1 MPKKSNAYW
10 EHRKAQNMFDYMAS
24 ADQAADEISALY
36 LKASRYNSSE
46 LDAIFERYKKKHHL
60 SEAEAYRL
68 LNNLHDKTSIDEL
81 KEALRADKT
90 DQTKAEIL
98 AELESPAY
106 QARLERMQQLQNQID
121 LTMQNVYRQE
131 KIKSTSHYVD
141 LAKEAYYKSIYDIQQ
156 RTGLGFSFNVV
167 DAKAIDRVINSKW
180 SGENYSKR
188 IWKNTQVL
196 AQDLKE
202 ELLINLVTGRT
213 DREAAEIIQ
222 NKFSSGASEAR
233 RLVRTESNNLANQME
248 MKSYEE
254 CDIDWY
260 LYVATLDLRTS
271 SKCRELD
278 GKRFKVSEQQPGK
291 NCPPMHPWCR
301 STTICDITE
310 EELAGMERRAR
321 DPVTGKNIK
330 VPANMS
336 YNEWY
341 KKHVSN
347 NPAAQIEEKKIQNAG
362 KDRKQYEQYKDTL
375 GKEYVPKDFRKFQD
389 EKHNKTDEYGIIKAQ
404 SKGMTYYNKAVEN
417 EPEITKHVKDV
428 AKQTGMNMEGLEY
441 RLKTKDSYL
450 GKIRR
455 KYDPKGNEYEVNDI
469 IRYTYTAPANEM
481 ADKTLKAIEMHKDMG
496 YNTIEVKNSWL
507 DDTNPYNGVN
517 TTLKGPNGQTFELQ
531 YHTPESFELKNGRM
545 HDLYEKARL
554 IKDRSSKEYTD
565 LEDRMFELSDKL
577 SIPKGIEK
585 V

>member
-10 EHRKAQNMFDYMAS
+10 ERRKAQNMFCYMEDAEK
-24 ADQAADEISALY
+24 AADEISALY
-36 LKASRYNSSE
+36 LKASRYISAE

-68 LNNLHDKTSIDEL
+68 LNKMHDKTSIDEL

-90 DQTKAEIL
+90 DQVKADIL

-106 QARLERMQQLQNQID
+106 QARLERLQQTQNQLD
-121 LTMQNVYRQE
+121 LTMQNIYQQE
-131 KIKSTSHYVD
+131 KIKNTSHYVD
-141 LAKEAYYKSIYDIQQ
+141 LANQAYYKSIFDIQQ

-188 IWKNTQVL
+188 IWRNTQAL

-213 DREAAEIIQ
+213 DREAAEIMQ

-291 NCPPMHPWCR
+291 NCPPIHPWCR

-321 DPVTGKNIK
+321 DPVTGKTEK
-330 VPANMS
+330 VPATMT
-336 YNEWY
+336 YDEWY
-341 KKHVSN
+341 KKHVAN
-347 NPAAQIEEKKIQNAG
+347 NPAAQVEEKKIQNAG
-362 KDRKQYEQYKDTL
+362 KDKKQYETYKDSL
-375 GKEYVPKDFRKFQD
+375 GEEYVPKDFRKFQD

-404 SKGMTYYNKAVEN
+404 AKGMTYYNKAVEN

-428 AKQTGMNMEGLEY
+428 AKQTGMNMEGLDY
-441 RLKTKDSYL
+441 RLKTKESYL
-450 GKIRR
+450 GKIKRE
-455 KYDPKGNEYEVNDI
+455 YSPEGNTYEVKDI
-469 IRYTYTAPANEM
+469 IRYTYTATAKDLVPKAE
-481 ADKTLKAIEMHKDMG
+481 KAIELHKDAG
-496 YNTIEVKNSWL
+496 YNTDRIKNSWL
-507 DDTNPYNGVN
+507 DSHNPYNGVN
-517 TTLKGPNGQTFELQ
+517 TILSSPNGQKFEIQ
-531 YHTPESFELKNGRM
+531 YHTPESYAVKDQM
-545 HDLYEKARL
+545 HKDYESWRKL
-554 IKDRSSKEYTD
+554 DPSSKEAIE
-565 LEDRMFELSDKL
+565 LRKKMFTQSQGMEVPAD
-577 SIPKGIEK
+577 IERVK
-585 V
+585 

>member
-10 EHRKAQNMFDYMAS
+10 ERRKAQNMFCYMEDAEK
-24 ADQAADEISALY
+24 AADEISALY
-36 LKASRYNSSE
+36 LKASRYISAE

-68 LNNLHDKTSIDEL
+68 LNNMHDKTSINEL

-90 DQTKAEIL
+90 DQAKADIL

-121 LTMQNVYRQE
+121 LTMQNVYQQE
-131 KIKSTSHYVD
+131 KLKNTSHYVD
-141 LAKEAYYKSIYDIQQ
+141 LANQAYYKSIFDIQQ

-188 IWKNTQVL
+188 IWRNTQAL

-222 NKFSSGASEAR
+222 NKFASGSSEAR

-260 LYVATLDLRTS
+260 LYVATLDLRIS

-362 KDRKQYEQYKDTL
+362 KDRKQYEKYKDAL
-375 GKEYVPKDFRKFQD
+375 GKEYVPKDFHEFQD
-389 EKHNKTDEYGIIKAQ
+389 EKHNKTDDYGIIKAQ

-428 AKQTGMNMEGLEY
+428 AEKTGMNMEGLEY
-441 RLKTKDSYL
+441 RLKTKESYL
-450 GKIRR
+450 GKIKRE
-455 KYDPKGNEYEVNDI
+455 YSPDGNTYEVKDI
-469 IRYTYTAPANEM
+469 IRYTYTAPAKDLVPKAE
-481 ADKTLKAIEMHKDMG
+481 KAIELHKDAG
-496 YNTIEVKNSWL
+496 YNTDRIKNSWL
-507 DDTNPYNGVN
+507 DSRNPYNGVN
-517 TTLKGPNGQTFELQ
+517 TILSSPKGQKFEIQ
-531 YHTPESFELKNGRM
+531 YHTPESYAVKDQM
-545 HDLYEKARL
+545 HKDYESWRKL
-554 IKDRSSKEYTD
+554 DPSSKEAIE
-565 LEDRMFELSDKL
+565 LRKKMFTQSQGMEV
-577 SIPKGIEK
+577 PANIERAK
-585 V
+585 

>member
-1 MPKKSNAYW
+1 MAKKSNAYW
-10 EHRKAQNMFDYMAS
+10 ERRKAQNMFDYMAD
-24 ADQAADEISALY
+24 AEQVADEISALY
-36 LKASRYNSSE
+36 LKASRYISAE

-68 LNNLHDKTSIDEL
+68 LNSLHDKTSIDEL
-81 KEALRADKT
+81 KEALRADKA
-90 DQTKAEIL
+90 DRTKADIL

-106 QARLERMQQLQNQID
+106 QARLERLQQTQNQLE
-121 LTMQNVYRQE
+121 LTMQNVYQQE
-131 KIKSTSHYVD
+131 KLKNTSHYVD
-141 LAKEAYYKSIYDIQQ
+141 LAKESYYKSIFDIQQ

-188 IWKNTQVL
+188 IWKNTQAL

-213 DREAAEIIQ
+213 DREVAEIIQ

-233 RLVRTESNNLANQME
+233 RLVRTESNHLANQME

-330 VPANMS
+330 VPANMT

-341 KKHVSN
+341 KN
-347 NPAAQIEEKKIQNAG
+347 NVIGKPEAAAEEKKIKNRSA
-362 KDRKQYEQYKDTL
+362 DREQYKKYRKFLGDVTPKTL
-375 GKEYVPKDFRKFQD
+375 DSFQKIKYNKTNEWDKLKKEFKIVNQYEVVSGKVSPSDILRLDEKLRQDKMHFNSRFRSQGNIAIAEYGGDNYIAHSKVKNKLSKGYLNYTGKSKFAFESEKRVFKTKVLPDGTGWDRKVDSEAKLFEHINSVYSGKE
-389 EKHNKTDEYGIIKAQ
+389 
-404 SKGMTYYNKAVEN
+404 
-417 EPEITKHVKDV
+417 
-428 AKQTGMNMEGLEY
+428 AKPTLNMVSNYPMCESCLSVMEQFKV
-441 RLKTKDSYL
+441 LHPD
-450 GKIRR
+450 IQ
-455 KYDPKGNEYEVNDI
+455 VNI
-469 IRYTYTAPANEM
+469 VQKKVI
-481 ADKTLKAIEMHKDMG
+481 
-496 YNTIEVKNSWL
+496 
-507 DDTNPYNGVN
+507 
-517 TTLKGPNGQTFELQ
+517 
-531 YHTPESFELKNGRM
+531 KNG
-545 HDLYEKARL
+545 KN
-554 IKDRSSKEYTD
+554 
-565 LEDRMFELSDKL
+565 
-577 SIPKGIEK
+577 
-585 V
+585 

>member
-10 EHRKAQNMFDYMAS
+10 ERRKAQNMFDYMAS
-24 ADQAADEISALY
+24 ADQAADEISELY

-68 LNNLHDKTSIDEL
+68 LNNMHDKTSINEL

-90 DQTKAEIL
+90 DQTKDEIL

-121 LTMQNVYRQE
+121 LTMQNVYQQE
-131 KIKSTSHYVD
+131 KLKNTSHYVN
-141 LAKEAYYKSIYDIQQ
+141 LAKDAYYKGIFDIQQ

-167 DAKAIDRVINSKW
+167 DAKAIERVINSKW

-188 IWKNTQVL
+188 IWKNTQAL
-196 AQDLKE
+196 AQDLKG

-213 DREAAEIIQ
+213 DREVAEIIQ
-222 NKFSSGASEAR
+222 NKFASGASEAR
-233 RLVRTESNNLANQME
+233 RLVRTESNHLANQME

-271 SKCRELD
+271 FKCRELD

-321 DPVTGKNIK
+321 DPVTGKTEK
-330 VPANMS
+330 VPANMT
-336 YNEWY
+336 YDEWY
-341 KKHVSN
+341 KKNVIEK
-347 NPAAQIEEKKIQNAG
+347 PEAVLEEKKIRNRPT
-362 KDRKQYEQYKDTL
+362 DRKQYKKYRELLGDDTPKTLDSFQNMKYNKMNEWDNLKKEFKIVNQYDVVSGKVSPADILRLDEKLGQEKMHFNSRFRSQGNIAIAEYGGDNYIAHSKVKNKLSKGYLNYTGKSNFVFESEKRVFKTKVL
-375 GKEYVPKDFRKFQD
+375 PDGTGWDRKVDSEAKLFEHINSVYSGKEAKPTLNMVSNYPMCESCLSVMEQFKVLHPDIQVNIVQKKV
-389 EKHNKTDEYGIIKAQ
+389 IK
-404 SKGMTYYNKAVEN
+404 S
-417 EPEITKHVKDV
+417 
-428 AKQTGMNMEGLEY
+428 
-441 RLKTKDSYL
+441 
-450 GKIRR
+450 GK
-455 KYDPKGNEYEVNDI
+455 N
-469 IRYTYTAPANEM
+469 
-481 ADKTLKAIEMHKDMG
+481 
-496 YNTIEVKNSWL
+496 
-507 DDTNPYNGVN
+507 
-517 TTLKGPNGQTFELQ
+517 
-531 YHTPESFELKNGRM
+531 
-545 HDLYEKARL
+545 
-554 IKDRSSKEYTD
+554 
-565 LEDRMFELSDKL
+565 
-577 SIPKGIEK
+577 
-585 V
+585 

>member
-10 EHRKAQNMFDYMAS
+10 EHRKAQNMFGYMEDAEK
-24 ADQAADEISALY
+24 AANEISALY
-36 LKASRYNSSE
+36 LKASRYISAE
-46 LDAIFERYKKKHHL
+46 LDAIFERYRKKHHL
-60 SEAEAYRL
+60 SEEEAHRL
-68 LNNLHDKTSIDEL
+68 LNQLHDKTSIDEL

-90 DQTKAEIL
+90 DQSKADIL

-106 QARLERMQQLQNQID
+106 QARLERLQQTQNQLD
-121 LTMQNVYRQE
+121 LTMQNVYQQE
-131 KIKSTSHYVD
+131 KIKNTSHYVD
-141 LAKEAYYKSIYDIQQ
+141 LAKEAYYKSIFDIQQ

-188 IWKNTQVL
+188 IWKNTQAL
-196 AQDLKE
+196 AQDLKG

-213 DREAAEIIQ
+213 DREVAEIIQ
-222 NKFSSGASEAR
+222 NKFASGASEAR

-330 VPANMS
+330 VHANMT

-341 KKHVSN
+341 KKHVAN
-347 NPAAQIEEKKIQNAG
+347 NPAAQTEEKVI
-362 KDRKQYEQYKDTL
+362 
-375 GKEYVPKDFRKFQD
+375 
-389 EKHNKTDEYGIIKAQ
+389 
-404 SKGMTYYNKAVEN
+404 
-417 EPEITKHVKDV
+417 
-428 AKQTGMNMEGLEY
+428 EG
-441 RLKTKDSYL
+441 
-450 GKIRR
+450 
-455 KYDPKGNEYEVNDI
+455 
-469 IRYTYTAPANEM
+469 
-481 ADKTLKAIEMHKDMG
+481 
-496 YNTIEVKNSWL
+496 
-507 DDTNPYNGVN
+507 
-517 TTLKGPNGQTFELQ
+517 
-531 YHTPESFELKNGRM
+531 
-545 HDLYEKARL
+545 
-554 IKDRSSKEYTD
+554 
-565 LEDRMFELSDKL
+565 
-577 SIPKGIEK
+577 
-585 V
+585 

>member
-1 MPKKSNAYW
+1 MPKKSNTYW
-10 EHRKAQNMFDYMAS
+10 ERRKAQNMFDYMAD
-24 ADQAADEISALY
+24 AEQTANEISALY
-36 LKASRYNSSE
+36 LKASRHISAE
-46 LDAIFERYKKKHHL
+46 LDAIFERYRKKHHL

-68 LNNLHDKTSIDEL
+68 LNQIHDKTSINEL

-90 DQTKAEIL
+90 DQAKADIL

-106 QARLERMQQLQNQID
+106 QARLERLQQTQNQLD
-121 LTMQNVYRQE
+121 LTMQNVYQQE
-131 KIKSTSHYVD
+131 KIKNTSHYVD
-141 LAKEAYYKSIYDIQQ
+141 LANQAYYKSIFDIQQ

-188 IWKNTQVL
+188 IWRNTQAL

-222 NKFSSGASEAR
+222 NKFASGASEAR

-254 CDIDWY
+254 CDIEWY

-271 SKCRELD
+271 FKCRELD

-321 DPVTGKNIK
+321 DPVTGKTEK
-330 VPANMS
+330 VPATMS
-336 YNEWY
+336 YDEWY
-341 KKHVSN
+341 KKHVAN
-347 NPAAQIEEKKIQNAG
+347 NPAAQVEEKKIQNAG
-362 KDRKQYEQYKDTL
+362 KDKKQYETYKDTL
-375 GKEYVPKDFRKFQD
+375 GEEYVPKDFHKFQD

-404 SKGMTYYNKAVEN
+404 VKGMTYYNKAVEN

-428 AKQTGMNMEGLEY
+428 AKQTGMNMEGLDY
-441 RLKTKDSYL
+441 RLKTKESYL
-450 GKIRR
+450 GKIKRE
-455 KYDPKGNEYEVNDI
+455 YSPEGNTYEVKDI
-469 IRYTYTAPANEM
+469 IRYTYTATAKDLVPKAE
-481 ADKTLKAIEMHKDMG
+481 KAIELHKDAG
-496 YNTIEVKNSWL
+496 YNTDRIKNSWL
-507 DDTNPYNGVN
+507 DSHNPYNGVN
-517 TTLKGPNGQTFELQ
+517 TILSSPNGQKFEIQ
-531 YHTPESFELKNGRM
+531 YHTPESYAVKDQM
-545 HDLYEKARL
+545 HKDYESWRKLDPA
-554 IKDRSSKEYTD
+554 SKEAIE
-565 LEDRMFELSDKL
+565 LRKKMFTQSQGMEVPAD
-577 SIPKGIEK
+577 IERVK
-585 V
+585 

>member
-1 MPKKSNAYW
+1 MVKKSNAYW
-10 EHRKAQNMFDYMAS
+10 ERRKAQNMFDYMAE
-24 ADQAADEISALY
+24 AEQAADEISALY
-36 LKASRYNSSE
+36 LKASRYISAE
-46 LDAIFERYKKKHHL
+46 LDAIFERYRKKHHL

-68 LNNLHDKTSIDEL
+68 LNQLHDKTSIDEL

-90 DQTKAEIL
+90 DQAKADIL

-106 QARLERMQQLQNQID
+106 QARLERLQQTQNQLD
-121 LTMQNVYRQE
+121 LTMQNVYQQE

-141 LAKEAYYKSIYDIQQ
+141 LAKETYYKSIFDIQQ

-188 IWKNTQVL
+188 IWKNTQAL
-196 AQDLKE
+196 AQNLKE

-213 DREAAEIIQ
+213 GREAAEIIQ
-222 NKFSSGASEAR
+222 NKFASGASEAR

-321 DPVTGKNIK
+321 DPITGKNIK
-330 VPANMS
+330 VPANMT

-341 KKHVSN
+341 KKHVAN
-347 NPAAQIEEKKIQNAG
+347 NPAAQVEEKKIQNAG
-362 KDRKQYEQYKDTL
+362 KDRKQYERYKENL
-375 GKEYVPKDFRKFQD
+375 GKEYVPKDFSKFQD

-404 SKGMTYYNKAVEN
+404 AKGMTYYNKAVEN
-417 EPEITKHVKDV
+417 EPEITKHVKSV
-428 AKQTGMNMEGLEY
+428 AEQTGMNMEGLEY
-441 RLKTKDSYL
+441 RLKTKESYL
-450 GKIRR
+450 GKIKRE
-455 KYDPKGNEYEVNDI
+455 YSSDGNAYEVKDI
-469 IRYTYTAPANEM
+469 IRYTYTATAKDLVPKAE
-481 ADKTLKAIEMHKDMG
+481 KAIELHKDAG
-496 YNTIEVKNSWL
+496 YNTDRIKNSWL
-507 DDTNPYNGVN
+507 DSRNPYNGVN
-517 TTLKGPNGQTFELQ
+517 TILSSPNGQKFEIQ
-531 YHTPESFELKNGRM
+531 YHTPESYAVKDQM
-545 HDLYEKARL
+545 HKDYESWRKL
-554 IKDRSSKEYTD
+554 DPSSKEAIE
-565 LEDRMFELSDKL
+565 LRKKMFTQSQGMEVPAD
-577 SIPKGIEK
+577 IERVK
-585 V
+585 

>member
-1 MPKKSNAYW
+1 MPKKSNTYW
-10 EHRKAQNMFDYMAS
+10 ERRKAQNMFDYMAD
-24 ADQAADEISALY
+24 AERTANEISALY
-36 LKASRYNSSE
+36 LKASRHISAE
-46 LDAIFERYKKKHHL
+46 LDAIFERYQKKHHL

-68 LNNLHDKTSIDEL
+68 LNQLHDKTSINEL
-81 KEALRADKT
+81 KEALRADKA
-90 DQTKAEIL
+90 DRTKANIL

-106 QARLERMQQLQNQID
+106 QARLERLRQTQNQLD
-121 LTMQNVYRQE
+121 LTMQNVYQQE
-131 KIKSTSHYVD
+131 KLKNTSHYVD
-141 LAKEAYYKSIYDIQQ
+141 LANQAYYKSIFDIQQ

-188 IWKNTQVL
+188 IWRNTQAL

-222 NKFSSGASEAR
+222 NKFASGASEAR

-254 CDIDWY
+254 CDIEWY

-271 SKCRELD
+271 FKCRELD

-321 DPVTGKNIK
+321 DPVTGKTEK
-330 VPANMS
+330 VPATMT
-336 YNEWY
+336 YDEWY
-341 KKHVSN
+341 KKHVAN
-347 NPAAQIEEKKIQNAG
+347 NPAAQVEEKKIQNAG
-362 KDRKQYEQYKDTL
+362 KDRKQYERYKDTL
-375 GKEYVPKDFRKFQD
+375 GEEYVPKDFHKFQD

-404 SKGMTYYNKAVEN
+404 AKGMTYYNKAVEN

-428 AKQTGMNMEGLEY
+428 AKQTGMNMEGLDY
-441 RLKTKDSYL
+441 RLKTKESYL
-450 GKIRR
+450 GKIKRE
-455 KYDPKGNEYEVNDI
+455 YSPEGNTYEVKDI
-469 IRYTYTAPANEM
+469 IRYTYTATAKDLVPKAE
-481 ADKTLKAIEMHKDMG
+481 KAIELHKDAG
-496 YNTIEVKNSWL
+496 YNTDRIKNSWL
-507 DDTNPYNGVN
+507 DSHNPYNGVN
-517 TTLKGPNGQTFELQ
+517 TILSSPNGQKFEIQ
-531 YHTPESFELKNGRM
+531 YHTPESYAVKDQM
-545 HDLYEKARL
+545 HKDYESWRKL
-554 IKDRSSKEYTD
+554 DPSSKEAIE
-565 LEDRMFELSDKL
+565 LRKKMFTQSQGMEVPAD
-577 SIPKGIEK
+577 IERVK
-585 V
+585 

>member
-10 EHRKAQNMFDYMAS
+10 ERRKAQNMFCYMED

-36 LKASRYNSSE
+36 LKASRHISAE
-46 LDAIFERYKKKHHL
+46 LDAIFERYRKKHHL

-68 LNNLHDKTSIDEL
+68 LNQLHDKTSINEL
-81 KEALRADKT
+81 KEALRADKA
-90 DQTKAEIL
+90 DRTKADIL

-121 LTMQNVYRQE
+121 LTMQNVYQQE
-131 KIKSTSHYVD
+131 KLKNTSHYVD
-141 LAKEAYYKSIYDIQQ
+141 LANQAYYKSIFDIQQ

-188 IWKNTQVL
+188 IWRNTQAL

-222 NKFSSGASEAR
+222 NKFASGSSEAR

-278 GKRFKVSEQQPGK
+278 GKRFKVCEQQPGK

-321 DPVTGKNIK
+321 DPVTGKTEK
-330 VPANMS
+330 VPATMT
-336 YNEWY
+336 YDEWY
-341 KKHVSN
+341 KKHVAN
-347 NPAAQIEEKKIQNAG
+347 NPAAQVEEKKIQNAG
-362 KDRKQYEQYKDTL
+362 KDKKQYETYKDTL
-375 GKEYVPKDFRKFQD
+375 GEEYVPKDFRLFQD

-404 SKGMTYYNKAVEN
+404 VKGMTYYNKAVEN

-428 AKQTGMNMEGLEY
+428 AKQTGMNMEGLDY
-441 RLKTKDSYL
+441 RLKTKESYL
-450 GKIRR
+450 GKIKRE
-455 KYDPKGNEYEVNDI
+455 YSPEGNTYEVKDI
-469 IRYTYTAPANEM
+469 IRYTYTATAKDLVPKAE
-481 ADKTLKAIEMHKDMG
+481 KAIELHKDAG
-496 YNTIEVKNSWL
+496 YNTDRIKNSWL
-507 DDTNPYNGVN
+507 DSRNPYNGVN
-517 TTLKGPNGQTFELQ
+517 TILSSPNGQKFEIQ
-531 YHTPESFELKNGRM
+531 YHTPESYAVKDQM
-545 HDLYEKARL
+545 HKDYESWRKL
-554 IKDRSSKEYTD
+554 DPSSKEAIE
-565 LEDRMFELSDKL
+565 LRKKMFTQSQGMEV
-577 SIPKGIEK
+577 PANIERAK
-585 V
+585 

>member
-10 EHRKAQNMFDYMAS
+10 EHRKAQNMFYYMAD
-24 ADQAADEISALY
+24 AEQTANEISALY
-36 LKASRYNSSE
+36 LKASRYISAE
-46 LDAIFERYKKKHHL
+46 LDAIFERYRKKHHL

-68 LNNLHDKTSIDEL
+68 LKQLHNKTSIDEL

-90 DQTKAEIL
+90 DQAKADIL

-106 QARLERMQQLQNQID
+106 QARLERLQQTQNQLD

-131 KIKSTSHYVD
+131 KLKNTSHYVD
-141 LAKEAYYKSIYDIQQ
+141 LAKESYYKSIFDIQQ

-188 IWKNTQVL
+188 IWRNTQAL

-213 DREAAEIIQ
+213 DREVAEIIQ
-222 NKFSSGASEAR
+222 NKFASGASEAR

-330 VPANMS
+330 VPANMT

-341 KKHVSN
+341 KKHVAN
-347 NPAAQIEEKKIQNAG
+347 NPAAQIEEKKVRNRSE
-362 KDRKQYEQYKDTL
+362 DRSQF
-375 GKEYVPKDFRKFQD
+375 KEYQKVLGNKVPKTLDSFQ
-389 EKHNKTDEYGIIKAQ
+389 ELK
-404 SKGMTYYNKAVEN
+404 YNNNGKYEFTKLDYSRRNRLINHPELKLPNVEN
-417 EPEITKHVKDV
+417 AIAP
-428 AKQTGMNMEGLEY
+428 
-441 RLKTKDSYL
+441 
-450 GKIRR
+450 
-455 KYDPKGNEYEVNDI
+455 DPKFTKYLFGGENKVGLAKGAAFDSRLGYSSNNWKDIQRKIVDNAPHYPATFKGNN
-469 IRYTYTAPANEM
+469 
-481 ADKTLKAIEMHKDMG
+481 G
-496 YNTIEVKNSWL
+496 Y
-507 DDTNPYNGVN
+507 G
-517 TTLKGPNGQTFELQ
+517 
-531 YHTPESFELKNGRM
+531 
-545 HDLYEKARL
+545 DLYEQKIVLYGNKGTPANVVVGWMSKPDGVTSMTSAY
-554 IKDRSSKEYTD
+554 IKEVK
-565 LEDRMFELSDKL
+565 
-577 SIPKGIEK
+577 
-585 V
+585 

>member
-10 EHRKAQNMFDYMAS
+10 ERRKAQNMFDYMAD

-36 LKASRYNSSE
+36 LKASRHISAE
-46 LDAIFERYKKKHHL
+46 LDAIFERYRKKHHL

-68 LNNLHDKTSIDEL
+68 LNQLHDKTSINEL
-81 KEALRADKT
+81 KEALRADKA
-90 DQTKAEIL
+90 DRTKADIL

-106 QARLERMQQLQNQID
+106 QARLERLQQTQNQLD
-121 LTMQNVYRQE
+121 LTMQNVYQQE
-131 KIKSTSHYVD
+131 KLKNTSHYVD
-141 LAKEAYYKSIYDIQQ
+141 LANQAYYKSIFDIQQ

-188 IWKNTQVL
+188 IWKNTQAL

-321 DPVTGKNIK
+321 DPVTGKTEK
-330 VPANMS
+330 VPATMT
-336 YNEWY
+336 YDEWY
-341 KKHVSN
+341 KKHVAN
-347 NPAAQIEEKKIQNAG
+347 NPAAQVEEKKIQNAG
-362 KDRKQYEQYKDTL
+362 KDKKQYETYKDTL
-375 GKEYVPKDFRKFQD
+375 GEEYVPKDFRLFQD

-404 SKGMTYYNKAVEN
+404 VKGMTYYNKAVEN

-428 AKQTGMNMEGLEY
+428 AKQTGMNMEGLDY
-441 RLKTKDSYL
+441 RLKTKESYL
-450 GKIRR
+450 GKIKRE
-455 KYDPKGNEYEVNDI
+455 YSPEGNTYEVKDI
-469 IRYTYTAPANEM
+469 IRYTYTATAKDLVPKAE
-481 ADKTLKAIEMHKDMG
+481 KAIELHKDAG
-496 YNTIEVKNSWL
+496 YNTDRIKNSWL
-507 DDTNPYNGVN
+507 DSRNPYNGVN
-517 TTLKGPNGQTFELQ
+517 TILSSPNGQKFEIQ
-531 YHTPESFELKNGRM
+531 YHTPESYAVKDQM
-545 HDLYEKARL
+545 HKDYESWRKL
-554 IKDRSSKEYTD
+554 DPSSKEAIE
-565 LEDRMFELSDKL
+565 LRKKMFTQSQGMEV
-577 SIPKGIEK
+577 PANIERAK
-585 V
+585 

>member
-1 MPKKSNAYW
+1 MPKKSNTYW
-10 EHRKAQNMFDYMAS
+10 ERRKAQNMFDYMAD
-24 ADQAADEISALY
+24 AERTANEISALY
-36 LKASRYNSSE
+36 LKASRHISAE
-46 LDAIFERYKKKHHL
+46 LDAIFERYQKKHHL

-68 LNNLHDKTSIDEL
+68 LNQLHDKTSINEL
-81 KEALRADKT
+81 KEALRADKA
-90 DQTKAEIL
+90 DRTKANIL

-106 QARLERMQQLQNQID
+106 QARLERLRQTQNQLD
-121 LTMQNVYRQE
+121 LTMQNVYQQE
-131 KIKSTSHYVD
+131 KLKNTSHYVD
-141 LAKEAYYKSIYDIQQ
+141 LANQAYYKSIFDIQQ

-188 IWKNTQVL
+188 IWRNTQAL

-222 NKFSSGASEAR
+222 NKFASGASEAR

-254 CDIDWY
+254 CDIEWY

-271 SKCRELD
+271 FKCRELD

-321 DPVTGKNIK
+321 DPVTGKTEK
-330 VPANMS
+330 VPATMT
-336 YNEWY
+336 YDEWY
-341 KKHVSN
+341 KKHVAN
-347 NPAAQIEEKKIQNAG
+347 NPAAQVEEKKIQNAG
-362 KDRKQYEQYKDTL
+362 KDRKQYERYKDTL
-375 GKEYVPKDFRKFQD
+375 GEEYVPKDFHKFQD

-404 SKGMTYYNKAVEN
+404 AKGMTYYNKAVEN

-428 AKQTGMNMEGLEY
+428 AKQTGMNMEGLDY
-441 RLKTKDSYL
+441 RLKTKESYL
-450 GKIRR
+450 GKIKRE
-455 KYDPKGNEYEVNDI
+455 YSPEGNTYEVKDI
-469 IRYTYTAPANEM
+469 IRYTYTATAKDLVPKAE
-481 ADKTLKAIEMHKDMG
+481 KAIELHKDAG
-496 YNTIEVKNSWL
+496 YNTDRIKNSWL
-507 DDTNPYNGVN
+507 DSHNPYNGVN
-517 TTLKGPNGQTFELQ
+517 TILSSPNGQKFEIQ
-531 YHTPESFELKNGRM
+531 YHTPESYAVKDQM
-545 HDLYEKARL
+545 HKDYESWRKL
-554 IKDRSSKEYTD
+554 DPSSKEAI
-565 LEDRMFELSDKL
+565 ELRKKMLTQSQGMEVPAD
-577 SIPKGIEK
+577 IERVK
-585 V
+585 